1 MAFYCELPNER
12 ICDIGWE
19 RLTCTE
25 QWLEDQIREIQG
37 YSREQRVRLGKE
49 CVNDVIRFLANMYK
63 NDEAGTD
70 SYLSLYLFAVGI
82 ACLNRTSAT
91 QARKRWKM

>member
-70 SYLSLYLFAVGI
+70 SYHCRAGKASKKCGTDNFGTGGVETG
-82 ACLNRTSAT
+82 
-91 QARKRWKM
+91 

>member
-63 NDEAGTD
+63 NDEAGTF
-70 SYLSLYLFAVGI
+70 LYIFAKN
-82 ACLNRTSAT
+82 LMTSFTHSFPNRTRCSLL
-91 QARKRWKM
+91 

>member
-70 SYLSLYLFAVGI
+70 SYLFISVCGRHRLLKPYLCHAG
-82 ACLNRTSAT
+82 LEG
-91 QARKRWKM
+91 